1 MAEHNEL
8 GKWGEEQA
16 ALYLRSKGWYIRHRD
31 WHCGHRDVDIV
42 AIDED
47 SSIVIFVE
55 VKTRSTGQW
64 GEPDEA
70 IDLEKQNSIIQTA
83 GAYVRNFR
91 LEYCEVR
98 YDTISIVGTPDT
110 GAQITHKENAFDL
123 ASRFFYREH
132 VRYRRRKRPGNW

>member
-16 ALYLRSKGWYIRHRD
+16 VLYLRSKGWYIRHRD

-83 GAYVRNFR
+83 GSYIRNFR